1 MANVEASSP
10 FRSSY
15 LEAAARHLNSDLF
28 DTQSPPQLELPQLPP
43 QSATAASD
51 GEQPHISRRRRS
63 RASSPWILTAFSDF
77 SDIDL
82 TSPSTTTLRT
92 AAPQYTPVLPPPI
105 PNPELQ
111 LISLSTIATTFPQ
124 DVSESILSS
133 SPVSVPSLSNSA
145 DRLPRF
151 HPQRPFR
158 PLPIA
163 NTNDN
168 NDTLEA
174 DVPFMSVRESL
185 RIDRLVSSRP
195 KSPPPPRPEF
205 NPLTEVGSSSS
216 SSSSSSSNS
225 NPPSATEPRTQ
236 STVKPEATA
245 SSSSAELSSLTE
257 HRMPASTRSRAT
269 AASGSNS
276 SPPSISESTKSR
288 ALRRS
293 QGGASDSN
301 TRPRP
306 GTEED
311 EDEDEWEQPLAK
323 RRRLGQ
329 ANTEVIDLV
338 DAETSLA
345 PPKPTKPKSANQ
357 IRLSSLQC
365 SICMDDMTFLTS
377 THCGTSKGHLFCG
390 GCLHSAL
397 HVNATKR
404 VCPICR
410 QKIDLVPTSG
420 ARANKVPTK
429 GFWPLSLKVMT
440 ATRKGKTKDTGV
452 S

>member
-1 MANVEASSP
+1 MANVEASNP

-15 LEAAARHLNSDLF
+15 LEVTARHLNSDLF
-28 DTQSPPQLELPQLPP
+28 DPQSPPPPPQLELPQLPP
-43 QSATAASD
+43 QSALAARD
-51 GEQPHISRRRRS
+51 GQQSHVTRRRRS

-82 TSPSTTTLRT
+82 TSPSTSTLRT
-92 AAPQYTPVLPPPI
+92 AAPQYTPVLPPPL
-105 PNPELQ
+105 PTPELQ

-133 SPVSVPSLSNSA
+133 SPVSLPSLSNST

-163 NTNDN
+163 NPNDN
-168 NDTLEA
+168 DDAPEA
-174 DVPFMSVRESL
+174 DVPFMSVQESL

-195 KSPPPPRPEF
+195 KSPPPRTQFGRLAEA
-205 NPLTEVGSSSS
+205 GSSSS
-216 SSSSSSSNS
+216 SS
-225 NPPSATEPRTQ
+225 NPFSATESHTQ
-236 STVKPEATA
+236 STVKPEAT
-245 SSSSAELSSLTE
+245 SSSNSAEISSLTE
-257 HRMPASTRSRAT
+257 HTMPASTRSRAT

-276 SPPSISESTKSR
+276 SPPSTSESTKLR
-288 ALRRS
+288 APRRLP
-293 QGGASDSN
+293 GRASDHN

-306 GTEED
+306 GAEED

-323 RRRLGQ
+323 RRRLGL

-338 DAETSLA
+338 DAETAPA

-365 SICMDDMTFLTS
+365 SICMDDMTCLTS
-377 THCGTSKGHLFCG
+377 THCGHLFCG

-410 QKIDLVPTSG
+410 QKIELVPTSG

-429 GFWPLSLKVMT
+429 GFWPLSLKIMT
-440 ATRKGKTKDTGV
+440 ATRKGKTKEAGA
-452 S
+452 

>member
-15 LEAAARHLNSDLF
+15 LEAAARHLNSNLF
-28 DTQSPPQLELPQLPP
+28 DPQSPPPPPPPQLELPQLPP
-43 QSATAASD
+43 QSAPAAHD
-51 GEQPHISRRRRS
+51 GQQSHFTRRRRS

-82 TSPSTTTLRT
+82 TSPSTSTLRT
-92 AAPQYTPVLPPPI
+92 AAPQYTPVLPPPL
-105 PNPELQ
+105 PTPELQ

-124 DVSESILSS
+124 DVSESILSL
-133 SPVSVPSLSNSA
+133 SPVSLPSLSNSA

-163 NTNDN
+163 NPNDN
-168 NDTLEA
+168 DDAPEA

-195 KSPPPPRPEF
+195 KSPPPPRSQSSRFAEA
-205 NPLTEVGSSSS
+205 GSSSS
-216 SSSSSSSNS
+216 SSS
-225 NPPSATEPRTQ
+225 NPFPATESRTQ

-245 SSSSAELSSLTE
+245 SNSIEISSLTE
-257 HRMPASTRSRAT
+257 HIMPASTRSRVT
-269 AASGSNS
+269 APSGSNS
-276 SPPSISESTKSR
+276 SPPSASESTKLR
-288 ALRRS
+288 APRRS
-293 QGGASDSN
+293 QGGASDKS

-306 GTEED
+306 GAEED

-338 DAETSLA
+338 DAETAPA
-345 PPKPTKPKSANQ
+345 PPKATKPKSANQ
-357 IRLSSLQC
+357 IRLSNLQC
-365 SICMDDMTFLTS
+365 SICMDDMTCLTS
-377 THCGTSKGHLFCG
+377 THCGHLFCG

-410 QKIDLVPTSG
+410 QKIELVPTSG

-429 GFWPLSLKVMT
+429 GFWPLSLKIMT
-440 ATRKGKTKDTGV
+440 ATRKGKTKEAGV
-452 S
+452 

>member
-28 DTQSPPQLELPQLPP
+28 DPQSTPPPTQLELPQLPQ
-43 QSATAASD
+43 QSATAARN
-51 GEQPHISRRRRS
+51 GQQPQVSRRRHS

-82 TSPSTTTLRT
+82 TSPSTSTLRT
-92 AAPQYTPVLPPPI
+92 AAPQYTPVLPPPL
-105 PNPELQ
+105 PTPQLQ

-133 SPVSVPSLSNSA
+133 SPVSLPSLSSSA

-158 PLPIA
+158 PLPTA
-163 NTNDN
+163 NPNDN
-168 NDTLEA
+168 DDTPEA

-195 KSPPPPRPEF
+195 KSPPPPRPQF
-205 NPLTEVGSSSS
+205 SRLTEAG
-216 SSSSSSSNS
+216 SSSSNS
-225 NPPSATEPRTQ
+225 NPFSATETSTPP
-236 STVKPEATA
+236 TVKPEATT
-245 SSSSAELSSLTE
+245 SSSVELSSLTE
-257 HRMPASTRSRAT
+257 HIMPASTRSRAT

-276 SPPSISESTKSR
+276 SPPSTSESTKSR
-288 ALRRS
+288 AVRRS
-293 QGGASDSN
+293 QGGASNQN
-301 TRPRP
+301 TRPRR
-306 GTEED
+306 GAEED

-338 DAETSLA
+338 DAETAPA

-365 SICMDDMTFLTS
+365 SICMDDMTCLTS
-377 THCGTSKGHLFCG
+377 THCGHLFCG

-410 QKIDLVPTSG
+410 QKIELVPTSG
-420 ARANKVPTK
+420 ARANKVPAK
-429 GFWPLSLKVMT
+429 GFWPLSLKIMT
-440 ATRKGKTKDTGV
+440 ATRKGKTKEAET